1 MSSLDSNPPR
11 SFVPFGSK
19 HDDTPRLN
27 PLRACPVIANSGWKH
42 LPAPTLEPTEQLL
55 AALGTNTA
63 LPNRSARP
71 VQRAHPLLRLRGA
84 FNSTN
89 DKDCHCRP
97 RRCSPSKVHQYERA
111 KLAQQSQRG
120 HSANMAVSSA
130 RRPSRDAVDAA
141 SVPCPPSTTAPSFA
155 TPNHTPPTSPGDHLP
170 EEIQI
175 KFPTPTRTTA
185 SKKSHRHVPGTAV
198 DRDPRP
204 QSQSPQVVRNQALAE
219 FFGETATPPPEHAVT
234 RSRRRRNDSTRGEM
248 FANFSEPDTIA
259 KYLFWYG
266 FVFPPFWAIGTIVLF
281 LPMRES
287 ENIGPE
293 MAEVGGHA
301 PMSSNPRAANL
312 SSRYLTLVRV
322 TERRWARRCAFA
334 WVSTLLLITVLV
346 IGLWIGRVGVFA
358 NR

>member
-1 MSSLDSNPPR
+1 
-11 SFVPFGSK
+11 
-19 HDDTPRLN
+19 
-27 PLRACPVIANSGWKH
+27 
-42 LPAPTLEPTEQLL
+42 
-55 AALGTNTA
+55 
-63 LPNRSARP
+63 
-71 VQRAHPLLRLRGA
+71 
-84 FNSTN
+84 
-89 DKDCHCRP
+89 
-97 RRCSPSKVHQYERA
+97 
-111 KLAQQSQRG
+111 
-120 HSANMAVSSA
+120 MAVSSA

-266 FVFPPFWAIGTIVLF
+266 FGAHTATPF
-281 LPMRES
+281 
-287 ENIGPE
+287 
-293 MAEVGGHA
+293 
-301 PMSSNPRAANL
+301 
-312 SSRYLTLVRV
+312 
-322 TERRWARRCAFA
+322 
-334 WVSTLLLITVLV
+334 STCDRLITVIQCFRRFGPLELLFSSCPCV
-346 IGLWIGRVGVFA
+346 SPRT
-358 NR
+358 